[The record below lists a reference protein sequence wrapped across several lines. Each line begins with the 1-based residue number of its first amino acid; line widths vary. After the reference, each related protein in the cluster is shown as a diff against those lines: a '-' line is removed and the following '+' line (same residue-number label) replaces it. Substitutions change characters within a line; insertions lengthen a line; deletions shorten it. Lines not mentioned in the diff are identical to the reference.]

1 MFVLGLDVGK
11 SELYACLLQVQA
23 TGSPTRVGAVKAV
36 ANTAHGH
43 KQLLLWLTKSATIG
57 AEFSVVMES
66 TSVYWERI
74 AMTLHEAGYG
84 VSVVNA
90 AQIKFFAKSTLRRG
104 KTDKLDAELIAR
116 YGAVMQPARWLP
128 PEADLVELRALL
140 HARDHI
146 VGLLTL
152 EAGRHHAMDHQH
164 HPNPRALG
172 FCEARQKLLEQQL
185 EEATGA
191 IKALILAS
199 EEVQEKVTLLTSIP
213 GIGPLTASILL
224 VETMH
229 LSRMES
235 SNQWAAYAGLS
246 PVPRQSGSFTGRTHI
261 SKIGNAR
268 LRRAFYLC
276 ALTASRMKNK
286 FGDFYRHLITQGKPK
301 KVALIALARKL
312 LRVAFAVLKS
322 GCTFHSEYRRQP
334 PVAA

>member
-11 SELYACLLQVQA
+11 SELYACLLQVQGP
-23 TGSPTRVGAVKAV
+23 GSPTPVGTFKAV
-36 ANTAHGH
+36 ANTAKGH
-43 KQLLLWLTKSATIG
+43 EQLCVWLTTSAAIG
-57 AEFSVVMES
+57 EDLSVVMES

-74 AMTLHEAGYG
+74 AITLHDAGCL

-90 AQIKFFAKSTLRRG
+90 AQIKFFARSTLRRG

-128 PEADLVELRALL
+128 PESDLVALRTLL
-140 HARDHI
+140 HARDSI
-146 VGLLTL
+146 VELLTL

-164 HPNPRALG
+164 QPNPLALG
-172 FCEARQKLLEQQL
+172 FCEARQKLLEHQL
-185 EEATGA
+185 EEANGA
-191 IKALILAS
+191 IKTLVCAS
-199 EEVQEKVTLLTSIP
+199 EEMHEKVTLLASIP
-213 GIGPLTASILL
+213 GIGSLTASILL

-229 LSRMES
+229 LRRMES
-235 SNQWAAYAGLS
+235 SDQWAAYAGLS

-261 SKIGNAR
+261 SKIGNGR

-276 ALTASRMKNK
+276 ALTASRMRNT
-286 FGDFYRHLITQGKPK
+286 FGDFYRHLLAQGKPK

-322 GCTFHSEYRRQP
+322 GQKFNPDYRRQP
-334 PVAA
+334 PLAA

>member
-11 SELYACLLQVQA
+11 SELYACLLQVHGP
-23 TGSPTRVGAVKAV
+23 GSLTLIGVIKAV
-36 ANTAHGH
+36 ANTVKGH
-43 KQLLLWLTKSATIG
+43 AQLLAWLTKSVAVR
-57 AEFSVVMES
+57 EDLSVVMES
-66 TSVYWERI
+66 TSVYWERG
-74 AMTLHEAGYG
+74 AMTLHDAGDG

-104 KTDKLDAELIAR
+104 KTDKLDAALIAR

-128 PEADLVELRALL
+128 PEAELIKLRTLL
-140 HARDHI
+140 HARDTI
-146 VGLLTL
+146 VELLTL

-164 HPNPRALG
+164 QPHPRAIG

-185 EEATGA
+185 EEVNGA
-191 IKALILAS
+191 VKALVLGS
-199 EEVQEKVTLLTSIP
+199 EKIQEQVTLLASIP

-224 VETMH
+224 VESMH

-246 PVPRQSGSFTGRTHI
+246 PVPRQSGSFTGRTRI
-261 SKIGNAR
+261 SKIGNGR

-276 ALTASRMKNK
+276 VLTASRMKNT
-286 FGDFYRHLITQGKPK
+286 FGGFYRHLIVQGKPK

-312 LRVAFAVLKS
+312 LRVASAVLKS
-322 GCTFHSEYRRQP
+322 GQEFNPDDRRQP